1 MALIYGMCAVN
12 EIIIYSNIKNI
23 SGQYSVVKKMHVH
36 VFIKTQLPATGFLI
50 VIFPTKKKYYK
61 SLD

>member
-1 MALIYGMCAVN
+1 MCAVN

-23 SGQYSVVKKMHVH
+23 SGQYNVVKKMHVH